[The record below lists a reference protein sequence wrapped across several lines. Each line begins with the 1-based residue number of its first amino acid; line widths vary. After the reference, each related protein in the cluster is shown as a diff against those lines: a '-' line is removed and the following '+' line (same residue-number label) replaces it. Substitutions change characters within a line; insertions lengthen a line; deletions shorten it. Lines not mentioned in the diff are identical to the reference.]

1 MKRRVTRRIVTGAAV
16 AALAAGSTLLAV
28 SPAQAAAAN
37 YICTSVNASGTTVG
51 GSGCTG
57 NGTGGGFIR
66 NYSATVYACGD
77 ITYEGGGSVFGSS
90 CRLES

>member
-1 MKRRVTRRIVTGAAV
+1 MKRRVTRRIATGAAV
-16 AALAAGSTLLAV
+16 AALAAGATVLAV

-37 YICTSVNASGTTVG
+37 YICSSVNASGTTVG

-66 NYSATVYACGD
+66 NYTTTAYVCGD
-77 ITYEGGGSVFGSS
+77 ITYEGGGSVFGTT

>member
-16 AALAAGSTLLAV
+16 AVLAAGSTLLAV

-37 YICTSVNASGTTVG
+37 YICSSVNASGTSVG

-66 NYSATVYACGD
+66 SDAGVAYVCGD
-77 ITYEGGGSVFGSS
+77 ISYLGGGSVSGSS
-90 CRLES
+90 CRLE